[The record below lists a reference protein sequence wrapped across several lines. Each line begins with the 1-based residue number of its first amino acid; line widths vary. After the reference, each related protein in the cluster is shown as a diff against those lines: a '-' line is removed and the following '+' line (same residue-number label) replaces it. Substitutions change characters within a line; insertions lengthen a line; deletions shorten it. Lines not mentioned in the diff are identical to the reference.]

1 MGIEGEQ
8 LVLDYLSRVGDLAHG
23 TSLSAAQR
31 AALVNRLR
39 DDIHRAR
46 SAAGPTESR
55 ASVKRILGR
64 MGSPEDVVAAAAT
77 TPAAPSAPAP
87 QPPPARAAA
96 PRATPRPTPPDGAG
110 VEGPSVPLPP
120 QRGPGPSRSPFL
132 RPAPPGRTY
141 WPDGDIGLFRGGIE
155 LPEMLH
161 PPAEQEDEKPT
172 AATADEAAAEEA
184 VPPAADAPAPGGG
197 RRLARAALAGRR
209 VGGFVELSA
218 VLLLVAGTV
227 VGSIAPLALGWL
239 AAWWSPRLGR
249 REAQWAA
256 LGMPALV
263 AGAYALWLGGRNG
276 GYWGEP
282 LAQGEAQEMLDG
294 DWPVLLRVAALAS
307 AAFLLYRA
315 RRHVPPAAS

>member
-23 TSLSAAQR
+23 TSMSAAQR

-46 SAAGPTESR
+46 SAAGPAESR

-64 MGSPEDVVAAAAT
+64 MGSPEDVVAAAASPGAAPA
-77 TPAAPSAPAP
+77 PAAPRPSPPRTRSRPASAAPAVG
-87 QPPPARAAA
+87 
-96 PRATPRPTPPDGAG
+96 TG
-110 VEGPSVPLPP
+110 VEGPAVPLPP
-120 QRGPGPSRSPFL
+120 QREPERGGSPFL

-141 WPDGDIGLFRGGIE
+141 WPDGDIGRFRGGIE
-155 LPEMLH
+155 IPEMLQ
-161 PPAEQEDEKPT
+161 PPVEE
-172 AATADEAAAEEA
+172 EAAAEKAAETDA
-184 VPPAADAPAPGGG
+184 PQAAPPPAPEAAKPGG
-197 RRLARAALAGRR
+197 RRRFAQAALAGRR
-209 VGGFVELSA
+209 VGGFVELAA
-218 VLLLVAGTV
+218 VALLVAGTV
-227 VGSIAPLALGWL
+227 VGSLVPLGLGWA

-263 AGAYALWLGGRNG
+263 AGAYALWIGGRNG

-282 LAQGEAQEMLDG
+282 LAPGEAERMLDN

-307 AAFLLYRA
+307 AAFLLWRA
-315 RRHVPPAAS
+315 RRHLPPPAQT

>member
-23 TSLSAAQR
+23 TSMSAAQR

-46 SAAGPTESR
+46 SAAGPAESR

-64 MGSPEDVVAAAAT
+64 MGSPEDVVAAAAS
-77 TPAAPSAPAP
+77 PGAAAPAP
-87 QPPPARAAA
+87 APASPPPGRPRARPASAA
-96 PRATPRPTPPDGAG
+96 PT
-110 VEGPSVPLPP
+110 VPLPP
-120 QRGPGPSRSPFL
+120 QRGPEPERGGSPFL

-141 WPDGDIGLFRGGIE
+141 WPDGDIGRFRGGIE
-155 LPEMLH
+155 IPEMLQ
-161 PPAEQEDEKPT
+161 PPVEE
-172 AATADEAAAEEA
+172 EAAAETGAPEA
-184 VPPAADAPAPGGG
+184 APPPAPDAAKPGG
-197 RRLARAALAGRR
+197 RRRFAQAALAGRR
-209 VGGFVELSA
+209 VGGFVELAA
-218 VLLLVAGTV
+218 VALLVAGTV
-227 VGSIAPLALGWL
+227 VGSLVPLGLGWA

-263 AGAYALWLGGRNG
+263 AGAYALWIGGRNG

-282 LAQGEAQEMLDG
+282 LAQGEAERMLDN

-307 AAFLLYRA
+307 AAFLLWRA
-315 RRHVPPAAS
+315 RRHLPPPAQT